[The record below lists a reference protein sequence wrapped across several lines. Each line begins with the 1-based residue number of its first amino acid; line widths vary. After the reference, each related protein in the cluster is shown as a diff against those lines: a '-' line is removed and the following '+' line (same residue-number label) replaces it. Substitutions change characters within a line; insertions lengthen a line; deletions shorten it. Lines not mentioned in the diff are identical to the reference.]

1 MKNVSPLQPGET
13 DRRSQVHP
21 SCWEGHS
28 RRWMP
33 LQLPRFNEL
42 ARNGRSPATTTRN
55 TKTVDDDDPFPRS
68 RRRRLPFSTSSC
80 SKMDGYRFVSPI
92 IIIKKRIRRPKFSTD
107 RSPPRVQHA
116 PSAGNGR
123 ARALMVAILKR
134 ENRDGRKRRPT
145 FWSNLPG
152 DCRLFFAVGPL
163 SRRTALH
170 RI

>member
-107 RSPPRVQHA
+107 RSPPASSTLLVQETA
-116 PSAGNGR
+116 EREAQR
-123 ARALMVAILKR
+123 IVAVAIQRFSSSHAGELM
-134 ENRDGRKRRPT
+134 T
-145 FWSNLPG
+145 STVT
-152 DCRLFFAVGPL
+152 AVASATNTLRYG
-163 SRRTALH
+163 
-170 RI
+170 

>member
-107 RSPPRVQHA
+107 RSPPASSTLLVQETVE
-116 PSAGNGR
+116 AGTDGSDSQ
-123 ARALMVAILKR
+123 KR
-134 ENRDGRKRRPT
+134 ESRWPEATADLLVELAGRLPFILCSRP
-145 FWSNLPG
+145 FE
-152 DCRLFFAVGPL
+152 
-163 SRRTALH
+163 
-170 RI
+170 